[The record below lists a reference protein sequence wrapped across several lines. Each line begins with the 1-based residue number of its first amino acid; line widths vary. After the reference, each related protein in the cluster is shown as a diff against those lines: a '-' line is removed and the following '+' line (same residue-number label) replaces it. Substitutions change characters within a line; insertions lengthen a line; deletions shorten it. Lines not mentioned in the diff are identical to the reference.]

1 MSSAPSKPSGRA
13 DTDDPSSPK
22 LSTGVC
28 AAVPLPVPLPV
39 PPHTRSL
46 HASRGGGEATAPA
59 AAAAGSANVSTWA
72 PGEWEG
78 AAGVAG
84 ALLAWSPPSIG

>member
-1 MSSAPSKPSGRA
+1 MSSTPSKPSGRT
-13 DTDDPSSPK
+13 DTDDPSSPQ

-28 AAVPLPVPLPV
+28 AAVPVPVPV

-59 AAAAGSANVSTWA
+59 PAAAGSAKVSTLA